1 MSEIGTE
8 MVGSLV
14 TRRKNDAHAFIPAKQ
29 QTGAK
34 QNLSLV
40 LSNAKLLRSIQAR
53 QRRPFFALS
62 WQRKHREVL
71 WHD

>member
-1 MSEIGTE
+1 MSEIDTE
-8 MVGSLV
+8 MVGGLV
-14 TRRKNDAHAFIPAKQ
+14 TGRKNDAHAFIPAEQ

-40 LSNAKLLRSIQAR
+40 LPKAKLLRSMQAR
-53 QRRPFFALS
+53 QRRPIFELS